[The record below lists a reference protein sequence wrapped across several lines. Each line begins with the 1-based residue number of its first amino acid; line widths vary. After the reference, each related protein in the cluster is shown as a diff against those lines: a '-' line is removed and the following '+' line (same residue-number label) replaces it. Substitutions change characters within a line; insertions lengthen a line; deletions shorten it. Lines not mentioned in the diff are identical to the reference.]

1 LAHASI
7 RLVSLGTQFYVASQ
21 IERQLLQSAAVNKLL
36 ASPTPALKAM
46 PNRSNFGYYG
56 PTDPSRLDDT
66 LGKK

>member
-46 PNRSNFGYYG
+46 PNRSNFG
-56 PTDPSRLDDT
+56 
-66 LGKK
+66 